1 MSGSV
6 WKWETAP
13 RRGRPET
20 ILKLWLVPAAATTA
34 AAAVATTATAA
45 AVATTATAAAAAV
58 ATTTAAATTT
68 ATAFAGFG
76 FVHGQGPAIQHR
88 PVKGLHGGITTFA
101 HLDERESAW
110 SAGFPVHDELHLGDG
125 AVLLERLS

>member
-20 ILKLWLVPAAATTA
+20 ILKLWLVPAAATT
-34 AAAVATTATAA
+34 
-45 AVATTATAAAAAV
+45 AAAAV